1 MRDVAR
7 FDLPYAPA
15 LRDMPVGGTDELKR
29 SLDDIVTPGDIQL
42 TAGATAGALRAC
54 RLTGGGVLATVQ
66 LGHQEVRHES
76 GHLRE
81 LTGDDV
87 IVLVA
92 LDGNGTVTQQGRVL
106 PFSKGDITF
115 RRARVPSVAS
125 IDEPAS
131 LVMLRLPI
139 TRFLGHS
146 TSRHASFTPYRAS
159 AGSGIVST
167 IHRFIESV
175 LPSFAHMSPTTVAAA
190 EESLVALLS
199 ASYLEAVDCAPAEC
213 REDALPCFNP
223 LRWSQLSAYIAA
235 NLRDP
240 ALDVGSCAHALGVS
254 KRYVHMIFEA
264 MGLQYGKYVLQ
275 QRLACCRDDLANPIW
290 TSLSIERIAYRNG
303 FNDPAHFSRSFRACF
318 GMSPRD
324 FRHLSHAVTDAGAV
338 AFSTS
343 RTGTGRSSQG
353 R

>member
-1 MRDVAR
+1 MRTIAR

-15 LRDMPVGGTDELKR
+15 LREMPARGADDLKR
-29 SLDDIVTPGDIQL
+29 SLDDIVTPGDIQP
-42 TAGATAGALRAC
+42 TADASVHASAGALRAC
-54 RLTGGGVLATVQ
+54 RLTGGGVLATVR

-76 GHLRE
+76 SHLRE

-92 LDGNGTVTQQGRVL
+92 LDGKGTVTQQGRVL

-115 RRARVPSVAS
+115 RRARVPSVAR

-146 TSRHASFTPYRAS
+146 ASRHTSFTPYRAD
-159 AGSGIVST
+159 AASGIVGT

-175 LPSFAHMSPTTVAAA
+175 LPAFEHMSPATVAAS
-190 EESLVALLS
+190 EESLVALIA
-199 ASYLEAVDCAPAEC
+199 ASYLEARDRTHAGFG
-213 REDALPCFNP
+213 EDTAPCFNP
-223 LRWSQLSAYIAA
+223 LRWSQLTAYIAA

-240 ALDVGSCAHALGVS
+240 ELDVASCASALGVS
-254 KRYVHMIFEA
+254 RRYIHMIFEA
-264 MGLQYGKYVLQ
+264 MGLQYGSYVLQ
-275 QRLACCRDDLANPIW
+275 ERLARSRDDLASPILA
-290 TSLSIERIAYRNG
+290 SLSIERIAYRNG
-303 FNDPAHFSRSFRACF
+303 FNDAAHFSRRFRAAF

-324 FRHLSHAVTDAGAV
+324 FRHGGAGAL
-338 AFSTS
+338 A
-343 RTGTGRSSQG
+343 RSMS
-353 R
+353 

>member
-1 MRDVAR
+1 MRTIAR

-15 LRDMPVGGTDELKR
+15 LREMPARGADELKR
-29 SLDDIVTPGDIQL
+29 SLDDIVTPGDIQP
-42 TAGATAGALRAC
+42 TADASVHASAGALRAC
-54 RLTGGGVLATVQ
+54 RLTGGGVLATVR

-76 GHLRE
+76 SHLRE

-92 LDGNGTVTQQGRVL
+92 LDGKGTVTQQGRVL

-115 RRARVPSVAS
+115 RRARVPSVAR

-146 TSRHASFTPYRAS
+146 ASRHTSFTPYRAD
-159 AGSGIVST
+159 AASGIVGT

-175 LPSFAHMSPTTVAAA
+175 LPAFEHMSPATVAAS
-190 EESLVALLS
+190 EESLVALIA
-199 ASYLEAVDCAPAEC
+199 ASYLEARDRTHAGFG
-213 REDALPCFNP
+213 EDTAPCFNP
-223 LRWSQLSAYIAA
+223 LRWSQLTAYIAA

-240 ALDVGSCAHALGVS
+240 ELDVASCASALGVS
-254 KRYVHMIFEA
+254 RRYIHMIFEA
-264 MGLQYGKYVLQ
+264 MGLQYGSYVLQ
-275 QRLACCRDDLANPIW
+275 ERLARSRDDLASPTW
-290 TSLSIERIAYRNG
+290 ASLSIERIAYRNG
-303 FNDPAHFSRSFRACF
+303 FNDAAHFSRRFRAAF

-324 FRHLSHAVTDAGAV
+324 FRHGGAGAL
-338 AFSTS
+338 A
-343 RTGTGRSSQG
+343 RSMS
-353 R
+353 

>member
-1 MRDVAR
+1 MRTIAR

-15 LRDMPVGGTDELKR
+15 LREMPARGADDLKR
-29 SLDDIVTPGDIQL
+29 SLDDIVTPGDIQP
-42 TAGATAGALRAC
+42 TADASVHASADALRAC
-54 RLTGGGVLATVQ
+54 RLTGGGVLATVR

-76 GHLRE
+76 SHLRE

-92 LDGNGTVTQQGRVL
+92 LDGKGTVTQQGRVL

-115 RRARVPSVAS
+115 RRARVPSVAR

-146 TSRHASFTPYRAS
+146 ASRHTSFTPYRAD
-159 AGSGIVST
+159 AASGIVGT

-175 LPSFAHMSPTTVAAA
+175 LPAFEHMSPATVAAS
-190 EESLVALLS
+190 EESLVALIA
-199 ASYLEAVDCAPAEC
+199 ASYLEARDRTHAGFG
-213 REDALPCFNP
+213 EDTAPCFNP
-223 LRWSQLSAYIAA
+223 LRWSQLTAYIAA

-240 ALDVGSCAHALGVS
+240 ELDVASCASALGVS
-254 KRYVHMIFEA
+254 RRYIHMIFEA
-264 MGLQYGKYVLQ
+264 MGLQYGSYVLQ
-275 QRLACCRDDLANPIW
+275 ERLARSRDDLASPTW
-290 TSLSIERIAYRNG
+290 ASLSIERIAYRNG
-303 FNDPAHFSRSFRACF
+303 FNDAAHFSRRFRAAF

-324 FRHLSHAVTDAGAV
+324 FRHGGAGAL
-338 AFSTS
+338 A
-343 RTGTGRSSQG
+343 RSMS
-353 R
+353 

>member
-1 MRDVAR
+1 MRDIAR
-7 FDLPYAPA
+7 FDLPYAPV
-15 LRDMPVGGTDELKR
+15 LREMPVRGADELKR

-54 RLTGGGVLATVQ
+54 RLTGGGVLATVR

-92 LDGNGTVTQQGRVL
+92 LDGNGTVTQQGHVL

-115 RRARVPSVAS
+115 RRARVPSVAR

-131 LVMLRLPI
+131 LVLVRLPI

-146 TSRHASFTPYRAS
+146 SSRHASFIPNRAD
-159 AGSGIVST
+159 AGSGIVGT
-167 IHRFIESV
+167 IHRFIDSV
-175 LPSFAHMSPTTVAAA
+175 LPDFAHMSPATVAAA

-199 ASYLEAVDCAPAEC
+199 ASYFEAVDRTRVEC
-213 REDALPCFNP
+213 REYAPPTFNP
-223 LRWSQLSAYIAA
+223 LRWSQLTTYIAA

-240 ALDVGSCAHALGVS
+240 ELDVASCANALGVS
-254 KRYVHMIFEA
+254 RRYVHMIFEA

-275 QRLACCRDDLANPIW
+275 QRLARCRDDLASPVW
-290 TSLSIERIAYRNG
+290 ASLSIERIAYRNG
-303 FNDPAHFSRSFRACF
+303 FNDPAHFSRRFRAAF

-324 FRHLSHAVTDAGAV
+324 FRHRNGTALDA
-338 AFSTS
+338 
-343 RTGTGRSSQG
+343 
-353 R
+353 

>member
-1 MRDVAR
+1 MRTIAR

-15 LRDMPVGGTDELKR
+15 LREMPARGADDLKR
-29 SLDDIVTPGDIQL
+29 SLDDIVTPGDIQP
-42 TAGATAGALRAC
+42 TADASVHASAGALRAC
-54 RLTGGGVLATVQ
+54 RLTGGGVLATVR

-76 GHLRE
+76 SHLRE

-92 LDGNGTVTQQGRVL
+92 LDGKGTVTQQGRVL

-115 RRARVPSVAS
+115 RRARVPSVAR

-146 TSRHASFTPYRAS
+146 ASRHTSFTPYRAD
-159 AGSGIVST
+159 AASGIVGT

-175 LPSFAHMSPTTVAAA
+175 LPAFAHMSPATVAAS
-190 EESLVALLS
+190 EESLVALIA
-199 ASYLEAVDCAPAEC
+199 ASYLEARDRTHAGFG
-213 REDALPCFNP
+213 EDTAPCFNP
-223 LRWSQLSAYIAA
+223 LRWSQLTAYIAA

-240 ALDVGSCAHALGVS
+240 ELDVASCASALGVS
-254 KRYVHMIFEA
+254 RRYIHMIFEA
-264 MGLQYGKYVLQ
+264 MGLQYGSYVLQ
-275 QRLACCRDDLANPIW
+275 ERLARSRDDLASPTW
-290 TSLSIERIAYRNG
+290 ASLSIERIAYRNG
-303 FNDPAHFSRSFRACF
+303 FNDAAHFSRRFRAAF

-324 FRHLSHAVTDAGAV
+324 FRHGGAGAL
-338 AFSTS
+338 A
-343 RTGTGRSSQG
+343 RSMS
-353 R
+353 